1 MEKELYASHPRM
13 FRNNPFKF
21 ILNYLVMLVCVV
33 GIILIAASEKTN
45 ALLWL
50 LGGARIVVF
59 FIIGFMQMIW
69 WLQVL
74 STTLTVTDKRTIL
87 RKGILSKFTNEVL
100 HENIRNIQVY
110 QSFMQRML
118 KAGSIGI
125 SSAGQAGVEIEVQGI
140 PSPYDVKSC
149 IDQYRINEN
158 PLTTD

>member
-21 ILNYLVMLVCVV
+21 ILNYLVMLVCIV
-33 GIILIAASEKTN
+33 GIIVIAASDKPHV
-45 ALLWL
+45 LFWL
-50 LGGARIVVF
+50 LGGALIVVF
-59 FIIGFMQMIW
+59 VIVGSMQIIW
-69 WLQVL
+69 WLQIL

-100 HENIRNIQVY
+100 HENIRNIQVF

-118 KAGSIGI
+118 KVGSIGI

-140 PSPYDVKSC
+140 PTPYDLKAC

>member
-21 ILNYLVMLVCVV
+21 VLNYLVMLICVA
-33 GIILIAASEKTN
+33 GIIVIATSEKTH

-50 LGGARIVVF
+50 LGGALIVVF
-59 FIIGFMQMIW
+59 VIVGSIQLIW

-118 KAGSIGI
+118 QVGSIGI
-125 SSAGQAGVEIEVQGI
+125 SSAGQADVEIEVQGI
-140 PSPYDVKSC
+140 PNPYDVKAS
-149 IDQYRINEN
+149 IDQYRISEN

>member
-21 ILNYLVMLVCVV
+21 VLNYLVMLVCIA
-33 GIILIAASEKTN
+33 GIIIIAAGDKPP

-50 LGGARIVVF
+50 LGGALIVVF
-59 FIIGFMQMIW
+59 IIIGSMQLIW

-118 KAGSIGI
+118 KVGSIGI

-140 PSPYDVKSC
+140 PNPYEVKAN
-149 IDQYRINEN
+149 IDQYRISEN